1 MSSSN
6 EMALAFKALHKP
18 GSPLILT
25 NVYDL
30 VSAEAV
36 AALPSCKAIASA
48 SYAIARAAGTVDES
62 LTLETNLAAVKLI
75 ARAAKAQSKPFTV
88 DIQDA
93 YGERLEEA
101 INAVIDVGAVGV
113 NLEDV
118 DKESQKQHA
127 VDVAVSRIH
136 RTLAVAKAR
145 GVPDFVV
152 NARCDTLL
160 TGGKLDDTIQRGK
173 AYLAAGATT
182 VFVFGGPVRGG
193 ITKEEV
199 ASLSEAFGGLLNVS
213 LSIAPDG
220 LSIAEL
226 KELRVARISMGPT
239 LQFTIMAK
247 FAQDAESYL
256 AQA

>member
-1 MSSSN
+1 MSLN
-6 EMALAFKALHKP
+6 DIALAFKALHKP
-18 GSPLILT
+18 GSPIILT

-30 VSAEAV
+30 LSAEAV
-36 AALPSCKAIASA
+36 ATLPSCKAVASA
-48 SYAIARAAGTVDES
+48 SYAIARAAGTDDDS
-62 LTLETNLAAVKLI
+62 LTLETNLAAIKLI
-75 ARAAKAQSKPFTV
+75 ARVAKAHSKPFTV

-118 DKESQKQHA
+118 DKDSQKQHA
-127 VDVAVSRIH
+127 IDVAANRIH

-160 TGGKLDDTIQRGK
+160 IGGELDDTIQRGK

-199 ASLSEAFGGLLNVS
+199 ASLAKEFGGLLNVS
-213 LSIAPDG
+213 LNIAPDG

-226 KELRVARISMGPT
+226 KQLGVARISMGPT

-247 FAQDAESYL
+247 YGKDAESFL
-256 AQA
+256 VQA